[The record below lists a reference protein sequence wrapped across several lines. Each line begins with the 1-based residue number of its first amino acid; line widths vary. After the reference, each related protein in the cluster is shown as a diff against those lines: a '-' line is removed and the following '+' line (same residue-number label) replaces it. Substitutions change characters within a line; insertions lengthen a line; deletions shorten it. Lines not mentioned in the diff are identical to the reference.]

1 MSKTET
7 RGGRFALMVAHCAG
21 MVDLVAL
28 PIWVGTLIA
37 RFGFDP
43 QQAGGLATLFL
54 AGAVVASLWV
64 APRFHRVQP
73 RWVAPAAYGLA
84 AIAFF
89 GCSQATAF
97 GALALM
103 HVLGGLAAGTGL
115 SVTHGTVGRS
125 ANPHRLFGIMGTAL
139 GVFGVL
145 FMGATPQ
152 VIAASGGSALFLVF
166 GGIMLAACIVTALL
180 FPDHALP
187 AATGHKTQAL
197 ALPRQ
202 VWFGILGISCMALV
216 QAMVFS
222 FLERMGADRGFGAG
236 AINALLIA
244 LGLINLVPGGLAA
257 ALQRKLDA
265 RKVVLVGAVL
275 QALLALVL
283 TWSSGFV
290 PYAAAGSVFVAV
302 VIFSHT
308 FCFGLLASLDRSGR
322 AVAATP
328 AMLMVGSAIGPILGG
343 TLVKGFGY
351 PALGAAALVMD
362 VAAFL
367 FFSRLLPALAAA
379 PATTQ
384 ESLS

>member
-1 MSKTET
+1 MKSPDNWS
-7 RGGRFALMVAHCAG
+7 GRIALMVAHCAG

-28 PIWVGTLIA
+28 PVWVGTLIA
-37 RFGFDP
+37 RYGFDP
-43 QQAGGLATLFL
+43 QQAGALATLFL

-84 AIAFF
+84 AIAFM
-89 GCSQATAF
+89 GCSQATQF
-97 GALALM
+97 GSLAIL
-103 HVLGGLAAGTGL
+103 HALGGLAAGTGL

-139 GVFGVL
+139 GVFGVV
-145 FMGATPQ
+145 FMAAAPQ
-152 VIAASGGSALFLVF
+152 IIAAVGGPALFLVF
-166 GGIMLAACIVTALL
+166 GGVMVVACLVTALL
-180 FPDHALP
+180 FPDHAMP
-187 AATGHKTQAL
+187 RAGQKPKAS

-222 FLERMGADRGFGAG
+222 FLERMGADRGFGTAAVNG
-236 AINALLIA
+236 LLIA

-257 ALQRKLDA
+257 ALQRKLDP
-265 RKVVLVGAVL
+265 RSVVLAGAAL
-275 QALLALVL
+275 QAVLALVL
-283 TWSSGFV
+283 TWSTGFP
-290 PYAAAGSVFVAV
+290 PYAAAGAVFVAV
-302 VIFSHT
+302 MIFSHT
-308 FCFGLLASLDRSGR
+308 FCFGLLAALDPSGR

-351 PALGAAALVMD
+351 PALGAVALVIDVAALVLFARLVGGRPA
-362 VAAFL
+362 VAAVKG
-367 FFSRLLPALAAA
+367 AA
-379 PATTQ
+379 T
-384 ESLS
+384 